1 MEDGKEREKGRKA
14 PKKDLAGALE
24 LVETGG
30 GGELQTHSVG
40 SPAQRGAE
48 GQQVP
53 KRIELQAFASRQGD
67 ESDSSERDGKAGK
80 ENGPLGPRRHSHS
93 RRAANMGAA
102 EMMIPTLEAS
112 VYRSAVFSRRKY
124 RVRPLTPAAAK
135 GSSERKSCGRK
146 GLGERQ
152 KSTAQAMRKR
162 KVMISRGVKARRR
175 ILLEIRVVPQTTVTK
190 RARMCPSTRLCG
202 GDPIPHTSL

>member
-67 ESDSSERDGKAGK
+67 ESDSSER
-80 ENGPLGPRRHSHS
+80 
-93 RRAANMGAA
+93 
-102 EMMIPTLEAS
+102 EMCIRDSGTPGCCL
-112 VYRSAVFSRRKY
+112 SAQMPS
-124 RVRPLTPAAAK
+124 
-135 GSSERKSCGRK
+135 
-146 GLGERQ
+146 
-152 KSTAQAMRKR
+152 
-162 KVMISRGVKARRR
+162 
-175 ILLEIRVVPQTTVTK
+175 LLEWGLLSIDCCEEVF
-190 RARMCPSTRLCG
+190 A
-202 GDPIPHTSL
+202 